1 MSAWCR
7 RHKKEVFIMYEKVKV
22 IRLKDMEDVKSF
34 VQASGDCDFEI
45 DVRYNRT
52 LIDAKSLLG
61 MIALGVQKN
70 LVICYSGSNEHFETL
85 INKYAVV

>member
-1 MSAWCR
+1 
-7 RHKKEVFIMYEKVKV
+7 MYEKVKV
-22 IRLKDMEDVKSF
+22 IRLTDMEDVRSF
-34 VQASGDCDFEI
+34 VQAAGDCDFEI

-70 LVICYSGSNEHFETL
+70 LVICYGGSNEHFETL